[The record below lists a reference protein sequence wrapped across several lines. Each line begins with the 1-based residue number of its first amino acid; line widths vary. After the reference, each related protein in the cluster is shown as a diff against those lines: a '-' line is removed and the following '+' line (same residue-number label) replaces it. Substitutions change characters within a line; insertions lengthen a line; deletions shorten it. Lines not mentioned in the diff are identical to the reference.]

1 MAQLSLPSYNPVP
14 LGQAGSGEAFL
25 LQGGMSPLLQIQ
37 KQDAITQRVREQQ
50 AKAKQQQQAQEMQ
63 ELQKLRMGISE
74 EGFLPYSKEL
84 DEGRQGVYGAM
95 LSKYQDP
102 TLSSHQKQVQAF
114 QVLNEFNSKATWTK
128 QVEGRFKDIVSLSGR
143 DKRYNP
149 AAVDKAL
156 YGSLNDQ
163 EGNRLPIASFNPDVL
178 NTLLDNPD
186 TFDKTAVA
194 ASFLE
199 ELAKADASTSSTAAT
214 PGRYGQKSTYESNYF
229 ETENGHPKL
238 DPITG
243 NRIARTNRPEVI
255 EAAKRDP
262 FVSKVISQQMQ
273 AHQQQVA
280 GVVEKMRNLEPL
292 TAEEQHLVAQEQ
304 TEPKRYAAFLNELL
318 LPHAYQ
324 RTSEVQTYA
333 RPIAPKAAPRPK
345 AALKQ
350 PANEITV
357 TPTVGYQ
364 ASAYQPEATGRLG
377 QMKKAL
383 GIAPAPTVN
392 YYPTVGATF
401 ASASKPYVE
410 VTVDNRGAQVVGQGG
425 KITTSVQGAN
435 GKVPMQVVSRD
446 LTLYINGKRLGRK
459 EAFQTDQEAYAYL
472 LRTIES
478 LTPEQARKAELRA
491 EYRGTLTDRART
503 TNDGAGSGQP
513 TPTKSSKLDPDAL
526 LERAANRTAAV
537 VEERLS
543 VIIPASQAADAQL
556 QRASGGKWDAR
567 KPTEQQARVI
577 EALKR
582 KGGRVVTPYT
592 STEPQPTS
600 QTTTGGK
607 LVGRNDALGFGSPA
621 GAARRGGAY

>member
-1 MAQLSLPSYNPVP
+1 
-14 LGQAGSGEAFL
+14 
-25 LQGGMSPLLQIQ
+25 
-37 KQDAITQRVREQQ
+37 
-50 AKAKQQQQAQEMQ
+50 
-63 ELQKLRMGISE
+63 
-74 EGFLPYSKEL
+74 
-84 DEGRQGVYGAM
+84 
-95 LSKYQDP
+95 
-102 TLSSHQKQVQAF
+102 
-114 QVLNEFNSKATWTK
+114 
-128 QVEGRFKDIVSLSGR
+128 
-143 DKRYNP
+143 
-149 AAVDKAL
+149 
-156 YGSLNDQ
+156 
-163 EGNRLPIASFNPDVL
+163 
-178 NTLLDNPD
+178 
-186 TFDKTAVA
+186 
-194 ASFLE
+194 
-199 ELAKADASTSSTAAT
+199 
-214 PGRYGQKSTYESNYF
+214 
-229 ETENGHPKL
+229 
-238 DPITG
+238 
-243 NRIARTNRPEVI
+243 
-255 EAAKRDP
+255 
-262 FVSKVISQQMQ
+262 
-273 AHQQQVA
+273 
-280 GVVEKMRNLEPL
+280 
-292 TAEEQHLVAQEQ
+292 
-304 TEPKRYAAFLNELL
+304 
-318 LPHAYQ
+318 
-324 RTSEVQTYA
+324 
-333 RPIAPKAAPRPK
+333 
-345 AALKQ
+345 
-350 PANEITV
+350 
-357 TPTVGYQ
+357 
-364 ASAYQPEATGRLG
+364 
-377 QMKKAL
+377 
-383 GIAPAPTVN
+383 
-392 YYPTVGATF
+392 
-401 ASASKPYVE
+401 VE